1 MPDPMRIAILSV
13 HSCPTGPLGAKDT
26 GGMSVYIRELA
37 REMGRHGHTVDV
49 YTRIHDSRDPQIVVL
64 GQSAR
69 LIHLRAG
76 ADEVNKLELY
86 SYLPEFASNLEDYRK
101 NNGLY
106 YDLIFSHY
114 WLSGQAGEYLRERW
128 GVPHVAMFH
137 TLGALKNDIGIGE
150 DDPELRLETERYLAQ
165 HCPHIIATT
174 KKEREYLIERCGAAS
189 EGVSVHPCGVNLEL
203 FQTVEKQKAR
213 QRLGL
218 VEDKIILY
226 IGRIEPLKGIDQLL
240 KALPLLQ
247 DGLRPRL
254 VIIGGDNNSQD
265 EVEKLQSLAGDLA
278 IEDLVTFSG
287 LVKQEELPYF
297 YSAADVCVIPS
308 HYESFGLVA
317 LESLACGTPVVAAD
331 VGDLKSIIRDGENGY
346 VVRDNSPHRLAQKIA
361 VLLNKST
368 YDIQSALLIR
378 ASVSRFSWSNIAE
391 EIIREF
397 QQLLAG
403 YPALVP

>member
-1 MPDPMRIAILSV
+1 
-13 HSCPTGPLGAKDT
+13 
-26 GGMSVYIRELA
+26 
-37 REMGRHGHTVDV
+37 
-49 YTRIHDSRDPQIVVL
+49 
-64 GQSAR
+64 
-69 LIHLRAG
+69 
-76 ADEVNKLELY
+76 
-86 SYLPEFASNLEDYRK
+86 
-101 NNGLY
+101 
-106 YDLIFSHY
+106 
-114 WLSGQAGEYLRERW
+114 
-128 GVPHVAMFH
+128 MFH
-137 TLGALKNDIGIGE
+137 TLGALKNDIGLGE
-150 DDPELRLETERYLAQ
+150 EEPVLRLETERYLAQ
-165 HCPHIIATT
+165 HCHHVIATT
-174 KKEREYLIERCGAAS
+174 KRERDYLVRQYGAVPERL
-189 EGVSVHPCGVNLEL
+189 SVHPCGVNLEL
-203 FQTVEKQKAR
+203 FQPVEKQKAR

-240 KALPLLQ
+240 KALPLLH
-247 DGLRPRL
+247 DGSSLRL

-265 EVEKLQSLAGDLA
+265 EVEKLQSLARDLA

-317 LESLACGTPVVAAD
+317 LESLACGTPVVATD

-361 VLLNKST
+361 LILNKST

-378 ASVSRFSWSNIAE
+378 ASVSRFSWPNIAE

>member
-174 KKEREYLIERCGAAS
+174 KKEREYLIERCGATR

-213 QRLGL
+213 QWLGL
-218 VEDKIILY
+218 VGDKIILY
-226 IGRIEPLKGIDQLL
+226 VGRIEPLKGIDQLL
-240 KALPLLQ
+240 KALSLLH
-247 DGLRPRL
+247 DGSSLRL

-265 EVEKLQSLAGDLA
+265 EVEKLQSLARDLA
-278 IEDLVTFSG
+278 IEELVTFSG

-317 LESLACGTPVVAAD
+317 LESLACGTPVVATD